1 VTALPVIAWAVFLG
15 AAVLEVG
22 GDATIRTGLRGGRL
36 MPIVAGCLMLAA
48 YGLLVNR
55 VPWDFSRLLGTYV
68 AAFALVSVL
77 FGRFVFGEL
86 VPFTTWAG
94 IAIICAGGAVVQL
107 GAR

>member
-1 VTALPVIAWAVFLG
+1 VTALPALAWVVFLS

-22 GDATIRTGLRGGRL
+22 GDATIRTGLRAGRL
-36 MPIVAGCLMLAA
+36 LPIVAGCAMLAA
-48 YGLLVNR
+48 YGLVVNR
-55 VPWDFSRLLGTYV
+55 MPWDFSRLLGVYV

-77 FGRFVFGEL
+77 FGRFVFQEAVSL
-86 VPFTTWAG
+86 STWAG

>member
-1 VTALPVIAWAVFLG
+1 VTSLPALAWIVFLG

-36 MPIVAGCLMLAA
+36 AAIVAGCALLAA

-55 VPWDFSRLLGTYV
+55 LPWDFSRLLGTYV

-77 FGRFVFGEL
+77 FGRFVFQEA
-86 VPFTTWAG
+86 VPPTTWVG